1 MLQFTRI
8 NRNIRSLKRYRQ
20 VLGILIKYGFGHIV
34 EQLNIDYYFE
44 LGKRIVSLGTA
55 SRELERLSQGVRLRL
70 ALEELGP
77 TFIKLGQLLSTR
89 PDIVPREY
97 LPELQK
103 LQDRVPA
110 VSTEEIMAELHR
122 DLGAPVEEL
131 VERFDPTPLAAASI
145 SQVHRGT
152 LKSGEEVVFKIR
164 RPQVAKAIETDIDI
178 LMGLAYLVEKHLPGG
193 EMYNPIGLVKEF
205 RRAINR
211 ELDFSRE
218 GRTIE
223 RFASNFSD
231 DKTVCVPQVFWD
243 YTGSAVLTMEYVP
256 GIKISHNQELLDAGC
271 DPKLL
276 AKRGADA
283 FLRQVFE
290 HGIFHADPHPGNVH
304 VLPGNVICMFDFG
317 MVGRLDEDL
326 KAQLTELL
334 LGVINKDVDLI
345 ISQLLYSGELHDE
358 SNLRDLKR
366 DLSEF
371 IDDYYD
377 LLLQDI
383 KVGKLLIDFI
393 EILTEYQIKFPA
405 NMLLLARALVAIEG
419 LGRQLDPKFNM
430 MEQLK
435 PFAEEIFRERYSP
448 SNVSKDLTR
457 TLQSYHALSKSLPKD
472 IKEFINRVNRN
483 KFKIDLEHRG
493 LERLITDLDKSTN
506 RISFSMV
513 IAALIIGSSL
523 VMQTDKGPMLFGF
536 PMLGL
541 LGYSVAGFL
550 GFGLAIAI
558 LRSGRM

>member
-1 MLQFTRI
+1 MLPLTRI

-20 VLGILIKYGFGHIV
+20 ILGILIKYGFGHIV
-34 EQLNIDYYFE
+34 EQLNIDYYLE

-55 SRELERLSQGVRLRL
+55 SRELERLSQGERLRL

-89 PDIVPREY
+89 PDIVTREY
-97 LPELQK
+97 LGELQK

-110 VSTEEIMAELHR
+110 VATEQIMAELHR
-122 DLGAPVEEL
+122 ELGYPVEEL
-131 VERFDPTPLAAASI
+131 FKSFNPTPLAAASI

-152 LKSGEEVVFKIR
+152 LKTGEDVVFKVR
-164 RPQVAKAIETDIDI
+164 RPDVEKIIETDIDI

-193 EMYNPIGLVKEF
+193 ETYDPIGLVKEF
-205 RRAINR
+205 RRTISR

-223 RFASNFSD
+223 RFASNFAED
-231 DKTVCVPQVFWD
+231 ETVRIPQVFWD
-243 YTGSAVLTMEYVP
+243 FSGRSVLTMEYLS
-256 GIKISHNQELLDAGC
+256 GIKISHRKELLAAGC
-271 DPKLL
+271 DLKLL

-283 FLRQVFE
+283 FFKQLFL
-290 HGIFHADPHPGNVH
+290 HGFFHADPHPGNIH
-304 VLPGNVICMFDFG
+304 VLPDNVICMFDFG
-317 MVGRLDEDL
+317 MVGRLDEEL
-326 KAQLTELL
+326 KLQLTELL
-334 LGVINKDVDLI
+334 LSVIRKDVDHI

-358 SNLRDLKR
+358 SNLKSLKR
-366 DLSEF
+366 DLAEF

-393 EILTEYQIKFPA
+393 DILTEYQIKFPA
-405 NMLLLARALVAIEG
+405 NMMLLARALIAVEG
-419 LGRQLDPKFNM
+419 LGRQLDPQFNM
-430 MEQLK
+430 VEQLK
-435 PFAEEIFRERYSP
+435 PFAEEIFRERFSP
-448 SNVSKDLTR
+448 GTISRDLTR
-457 TLQSYHALSKSLPKD
+457 TLQSYSALGKSLPKD

-506 RISFSMV
+506 RISFSLV

-523 VMQTDKGPMLFGF
+523 IMQTDKGPILFGF
-536 PMLGL
+536 PVLGL
-541 LGYSVAGFL
+541 FGYSVAGIL
-550 GFGLAIAI
+550 GFGLLIAI